1 MCGTRISSL
10 LGKIT
15 IWFVICCFCL
25 PAQAKYGG
33 GSGTPQSPY
42 QIRDA
47 NHMQVIGADANDW
60 DKHFKLM
67 ADIDLS
73 AFTGTSFNI
82 IGYYESY
89 YDKKP
94 FTGVFD
100 GNGHAISN
108 FTYDSNGV
116 DAKGLFGYINDLNAE
131 VKNLGL
137 IDPDV
142 DEGTGNYVG
151 SLVGYL
157 RGGTVT
163 SCYVEGGSVSGYRDV
178 GGLVGFN
185 RDGTITDSYAGG
197 NVTGNSGVGGLVGEN
212 WYGTIKNCYVKGSV
226 LGGLCVGGLVGSQSG
241 GTITNCY
248 STCSVSGY
256 EDIGGLVGLSDENT
270 ITNCYSFGCVS
281 GNESV
286 GGLVGYSGHWS
297 SEGDT
302 ITNCSATGSVVGD
315 KCVGGLVGYN
325 YSTINSCYSTANV
338 FGGSSV
344 GGLVGYNFDTI
355 TKCYSTGSV
364 VGNETV
370 GGLVGNNRN
379 GTITNS
385 YSTGSVTGTNYV
397 GGLVGNNRA
406 TISYCYSIGSVDGY
420 ERVGGLVAR
429 NYRGM
434 VLASFWDI
442 ETSGLDTSARGTGL
456 PTDQMQMQITFTDA
470 DWDFVDESTNGEE
483 DIWKICEGLSYPHLS
498 WETPLFLDAGPDQ
511 FFVNVIPSKVIL
523 YASSLCNQLSYHQ
536 WSQVAGPSVIL
547 EGIDDPIVSFIP
559 TEFGVYVFELTA
571 SDGQADGTDT
581 VTVSIEERYAG
592 GDGTAQNPCQ
602 IRTAEHMNDIGLH
615 PEDWS
620 RHFKLM
626 EDIDLSS
633 FTGASFNII
642 GGTVC
647 DIVAFSGVFD
657 GNGHTISNFA
667 YASTYRA
674 NIGLFGYVRGGKVRD
689 LGLIDPNVDAG
700 TGFYVGSLVGYLRE
714 GTITNCYVEGG
725 SVTGEDYV
733 GGLVGWNNY
742 GTITNC
748 YATGGVTGIED
759 VGGLLGTN
767 LYGAIVNCYSTGS
780 VSGNYNKIGGL
791 VGWSDEGTITK
802 CYSTSSVIGTNYVG
816 GLLGHNGGTITNSY
830 SRGSVVGDNHV
841 GGLVGVNYYMAKIT
855 KCYSSGTVSGT
866 TSGGGLVGS
875 NQIGGVTASFW
886 DIDTS
891 GQDWSDGG

>member
-1 MCGTRISSL
+1 
-10 LGKIT
+10 
-15 IWFVICCFCL
+15 
-25 PAQAKYGG
+25 
-33 GSGTPQSPY
+33 
-42 QIRDA
+42 
-47 NHMQVIGADANDW
+47 
-60 DKHFKLM
+60 M

-241 GTITNCY
+241 G
-248 STCSVSGY
+248 
-256 EDIGGLVGLSDENT
+256 
-270 ITNCYSFGCVS
+270 
-281 GNESV
+281 
-286 GGLVGYSGHWS
+286 
-297 SEGDT
+297 T

-700 TGFYVGSLVGYLRE
+700 TGFYVG
-714 GTITNCYVEGG
+714 
-725 SVTGEDYV
+725 
-733 GGLVGWNNY
+733 WP
-742 GTITNC
+742 
-748 YATGGVTGIED
+748 
-759 VGGLLGTN
+759 
-767 LYGAIVNCYSTGS
+767 
-780 VSGNYNKIGGL
+780 
-791 VGWSDEGTITK
+791 
-802 CYSTSSVIGTNYVG
+802 
-816 GLLGHNGGTITNSY
+816 
-830 SRGSVVGDNHV
+830 
-841 GGLVGVNYYMAKIT
+841 
-855 KCYSSGTVSGT
+855 
-866 TSGGGLVGS
+866 
-875 NQIGGVTASFW
+875 
-886 DIDTS
+886 
-891 GQDWSDGG
+891 